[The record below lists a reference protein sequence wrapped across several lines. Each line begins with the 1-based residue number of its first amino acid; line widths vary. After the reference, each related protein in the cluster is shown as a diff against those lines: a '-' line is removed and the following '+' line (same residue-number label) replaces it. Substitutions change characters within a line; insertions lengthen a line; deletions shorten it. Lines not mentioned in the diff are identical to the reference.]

1 MLFNEKQA
9 GSKNPACKKVVCIET
24 NIEYSYMKLA
34 AKEVYGDE
42 KFLQN
47 IQRSIKEKRKVKNF
61 SWKYA

>member
-1 MLFNEKQA
+1 
-9 GSKNPACKKVVCIET
+9 
-24 NIEYSYMKLA
+24 MKLA